1 MEIFEEINYS
11 EINLLP
17 KLISDYILGNE
28 QAKAFYSYLPDIGET
43 EKIIQAKKKEPINRA
58 VLASII
64 GKQYRNIEINEEA
77 EKNCTKLLDENTF
90 CIVTAHQLNIF
101 TGPLYY
107 LIKIACTISTCR
119 LLQTKYPQYAFV
131 PVYWMGSEDHDFEE
145 INHIHVFNKK
155 LEWQDKQ
162 GGATGQYTTESLL
175 PLITDL
181 QNILGDSADAD
192 FLIELFKTAY
202 AKNNLADAA
211 RLLLNNLFGK
221 YGLLCI
227 DGNDSELKRQ
237 MIPVF
242 LNEIE
247 KQTAY
252 TLVNEQLAALE
263 EKNYKQQAYPREI
276 NLFYLSK
283 NSRERI
289 IFEPDSN
296 LYVINNTAISFTKE
310 QLIAEIENH
319 PERFSPNVILRPL
332 FQQKV
337 LPSIAYI
344 GGAGELGYWLQ
355 LKTVFDYH
363 QVQFPQLF
371 LRNSVILLAK
381 NELEKWENAG
391 FTIADLFK
399 STDEL
404 KKEFV
409 MQNTAHLTDFSA
421 YKNKIKTIFSDLEN
435 EITAIDATL
444 KNSVGAEQQKA
455 IQSLDILEKKTLKSL
470 KQKSETELNR
480 IEKIK
485 NKVFPDGIFQERYDN
500 FSMYY
505 AKSGNELIQ
514 LLVNSTDVYEP
525 KLLVIGY

>member
-17 KLISDYILGNE
+17 KLISDYISGNE
-28 QAKAFYSYLPDIGET
+28 EAKAFYSYLPVISET
-43 EKIIQAKKKEPINRA
+43 ENIIQAKKKEPINR
-58 VLASII
+58 VLLASII
-64 GKQYRNIEINEEA
+64 RKQYHDIEINEEA
-77 EKNCTKLLDENTF
+77 EKNCSKLQDENTF

-119 LLQTKYPQYAFV
+119 LLQTKYPQYTFV

-145 INHIHVFNKK
+145 INHIHVYGKK

-162 GGATGQYTTESLL
+162 GGATGHYSTDSLL

-181 QNILGDSADAD
+181 QNILGNSADAD

-202 AKNNLADAA
+202 AKNNLAEAT
-211 RLLLNNLFGK
+211 RFLLNNLFGK

-242 LNEIE
+242 LDEIE
-247 KQTAY
+247 EQTAY
-252 TLVNEQLAALE
+252 SLVNEQLAALE

-289 IFEPDSN
+289 IIQAESN

-310 QLIAEIENH
+310 QLHAEIENH

-344 GGAGELGYWLQ
+344 GGAGELGYWMQ

-363 QVQFPQLF
+363 QVQFPQIF
-371 LRNSVILLAK
+371 LRNSVMMLTK
-381 NELEKWENAG
+381 NELEKWKNAG
-391 FTIADLFK
+391 FTLADFFK

-404 KKEFV
+404 KKEFI

-421 YKNKIKTIFSDLEN
+421 YKSKLKTIYTDLEN
-435 EITAIDATL
+435 EIVTVDTTL
-444 KNSVGAEQQKA
+444 KNSVGAELQKA
-455 IQSLDILEKKTLKSL
+455 TQSIDILEKKTLKSL

-485 NKVFPDGIFQERYDN
+485 NKVFPEGIFQERYDN

-505 AKSGNELIQ
+505 AKSGNELIH